1 MIEPEQL
8 NESFVPKARTDVAAA
23 EVDGDVVLY
32 DERSSQLHI
41 LNPTAGVVW
50 AHCDGSASLAQI
62 IDELSRIFGVE
73 GSQLADDVTTMVR
86 DLGDLGVLEGLATT
100 PPAPLGG
107 SSPPAT
113 GHDGGGGGSPFSIVP
128 PSP

>member
-1 MIEPEQL
+1 MIQPEQL
-8 NESFVPKARTDVAAA
+8 SESFVPKARTDVAAA
-23 EVDGDVVLY
+23 ELDGDVVLY

-50 AHCDGSASLAQI
+50 AHCDGSASLAHV

-73 GSQLADDVTTMVR
+73 RAQLADDVITMVR
-86 DLGDLGVLEGLATT
+86 DLGRLGVLEGLSTT

-107 SSPPAT
+107 SSPP
-113 GHDGGGGGSPFSIVP
+113 GKDHDGDGGGSPFSLVP